1 MKIIIKSKDN
11 IMEPVACAIAK
22 EMITY
27 KDDCL
32 CKFECEQTLY
42 ATKERNKN
50 GTVVIGIWRDK
61 RDG

>member
-11 IMEPVACAIAK
+11 IMEPVACAIAR
-22 EMITY
+22 EMITC

-42 ATKERNKN
+42 VTKERNKN
-50 GTVVIGIWRDK
+50 GTVIIDIWRDSNE
-61 RDG
+61 